1 MFLSRDGDVNAR
13 VMSQSLVLCSIRAGI
28 SVCIFDTVTVTGR

>member
-13 VMSQSLVLCSIRAGI
+13 VMSQSFILYAIRAGI
-28 SVCIFDTVTVTGR
+28 SVCIFDTIADK